1 LPFSALAAG
10 ASARTKFS
18 VEVYDAEALFWREHE
33 AGGEVFMLRITIHD
47 EAAVMRFVVEG
58 KLVGLWVK
66 ELENCWEGALAAE
79 PARTMLV
86 NLAAVTFVDA
96 AGRELLTRMRQ
107 RGTRLLSTGVSLI
120 SAILAEIESEAKPK
134 TAEGSNFKQD

>member
-1 LPFSALAAG
+1 
-10 ASARTKFS
+10 
-18 VEVYDAEALFWREHE
+18 
-33 AGGEVFMLRITIHD
+33 MLRITIHD